1 MEGYDRRILF
11 LAAESTA
18 GLGLNYDRLFIGQV
32 QGTFQGTVDV
42 VRALERADD
51 LDGSIRF
58 RNSDGSLWLDIQLL
72 LKTDPENPLHH
83 LQILQTLQIV
93 QNLAFPDFDCAEDFG
108 CLVEQVDGLGGLIV
122 DLDVAGSLIQ
132 HGPIGSRQ
140 QQDRCLTV
148 PDLPA
153 LGARTGCSSRIR
165 WTTFSPGMSSAVT
178 TTTPDQ
184 SKAGS
189 NVMDWIV
196 PRGIVDRTVLPYQAP
211 AMAMSS
217 V

>member
-11 LAAESTA
+11 LAAESAA

-140 QQDRCLTV
+140 QQDRFLTV
-148 PDLPA
+148 PDLAA
-153 LGARTGCSSRIR
+153 LGGENRLVI
-165 WTTFSPGMSSAVT
+165 PNQMDNVL
-178 TTTPDQ
+178 
-184 SKAGS
+184 AGD
-189 NVMDWIV
+189 VV
-196 PRGIVDRTVLPYQAP
+196 RGDDHD
-211 AMAMSS
+211 S
-217 V
+217 